1 MREISVVVDNHPGIL
16 ADITEVLAQANINI
30 ESIDGA
36 AADLHG
42 VIHLEVDRYDEALI
56 VLRDAGFSAI
66 TEDALLISLKD
77 ESGALARCAARFK
90 DADLN
95 IRSLRIVRRENG
107 CALVTLVTDDNQRA
121 KELVADVL
129 VTSGT

>member
-16 ADITEVLAQANINI
+16 ADITEVLASADINI

-36 AADLHG
+36 AANTHG
-42 VIHLEVDRYDEALI
+42 VIHLAVDRYDDALT

-66 TEDALLISLKD
+66 TEDALLIALKD

-90 DADLN
+90 NADLN

-107 CALVTLVTDDNQRA
+107 YALVTLVTDDNQRA

-129 VTSGT
+129 VAPGA